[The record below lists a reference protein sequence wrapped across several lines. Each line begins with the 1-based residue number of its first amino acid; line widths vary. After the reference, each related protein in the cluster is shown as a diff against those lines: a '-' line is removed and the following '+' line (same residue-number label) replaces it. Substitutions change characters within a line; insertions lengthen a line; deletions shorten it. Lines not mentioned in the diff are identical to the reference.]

1 MNATPDQDIVAPRY
15 RSASEQLEEALS
27 VMLERAL
34 DMLDCALLIV
44 DHEGRVRYR
53 NRVAV
58 AFLKGDRG
66 ALNLQ
71 HKAVREAIRLACQQL
86 QPSGVCLSHAGAAS
100 ERWLRL
106 VVAPIYFGG
115 GGASHAAIWVLN
127 TASPGLPSE
136 EVLAALFGLS
146 RAEARL
152 AIGLLRGRSAAE
164 YARLAG
170 VGVAT
175 IRSQLHSIFVKTG
188 VKRQA
193 QLVALLAR
201 VPALQIF
208 R

>member
-1 MNATPDQDIVAPRY
+1 
-15 RSASEQLEEALS
+15 
-27 VMLERAL
+27 MLERAL

-44 DHEGRVRYR
+44 DQECKVRYR
-53 NRVAV
+53 NRVAA
-58 AFLKGDRG
+58 AFLKGERG
-66 ALNLQ
+66 ALRLD
-71 HKAVREAIRLACQQL
+71 HKAVREAIRLACHEL
-86 QPSGVCLSHAGAAS
+86 RPSGVCLPQAGAAS

-115 GGASHAAIWVLN
+115 GGASRAAIWVLN
-127 TASPGLPSE
+127 TATPGLPSE
-136 EVLAALFGLS
+136 EVLGALFGLS
-146 RAEARL
+146 RAESRL
-152 AIGLLRGRSAAE
+152 AIGLLMGRSAAE

-201 VPALQIF
+201 VPAL
-208 R
+208 RLGAS